1 MCACTDIQSVSLSV
15 PEKKNVF
22 AFSSLKRI
30 NGVYSNNSLGEIKI
44 DKNVI

>member
-15 PEKKNVF
+15 PEKNCL
-22 AFSSLKRI
+22 ALSSLKRI